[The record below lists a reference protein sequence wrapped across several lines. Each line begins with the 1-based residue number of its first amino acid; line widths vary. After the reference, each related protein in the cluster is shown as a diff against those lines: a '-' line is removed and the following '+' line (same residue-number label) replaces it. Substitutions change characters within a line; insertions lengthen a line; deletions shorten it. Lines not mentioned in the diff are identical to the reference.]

1 MAMGTKLIA
10 TVEPLRPLGGVRTW
24 IAKVVTALRL
34 EGFSVVRY
42 VLDDSLLPSGKFF
55 SMHISDLLRHLRLRG
70 HGVLLYFGSL
80 PYLGY
85 LLDKLNGVPVMVSVS
100 GHPEYEFSKVATNA
114 GTIHE
119 KVGASLVWRYARLA
133 YYLDMADMWIC
144 HTLTACEEIGVA
156 DRGNYVL
163 LKQFVLPHEAAFYD
177 RVYHWLKKERGEKRE
192 VRIFA
197 YLSYADLPGL
207 KLWSLLGIFNRVR
220 RRVKRRVTFVV
231 EDPRI
236 KRTTKLGD
244 AIQITGRMPL
254 LDLLR
259 ILGTSDLYI
268 ETSIDEELRLTTLDA
283 MLLRVPVAKILHPRF
298 YGRQDYTE
306 DEILI
311 GTSVD
316 KLVGLIAEYI
326 NNFDNYHEH
335 FSQAVYEFVKRKRL
349 WDMVKV
355 DFVKTLEEMYF
366 K

>member
-1 MAMGTKLIA
+1 MAAGAKLIA
-10 TVEPLRPLGGVRTW
+10 TVEPSRPFGGVRTW

-34 EGFSVVRY
+34 EGFSVDRY
-42 VLDDSLLPSGKFF
+42 VLDGSLVPGSRFF
-55 SMHISDLLRHLRLRG
+55 SMHISDLLRHLRLQEY
-70 HGVLLYFGSL
+70 GVLLYFGSL

-85 LLDKLNGVPVMVSVS
+85 LLDKLKGIPVMVSVS
-100 GHPEYEFSKVATNA
+100 GHPVYELPKAVTNA

-144 HTLTACEEIGVA
+144 HTLTACEEIRVA

-163 LKQFVLPHEAAFYD
+163 LKQFVLPHEVAFYD
-177 RVYHWLKKERGEKRE
+177 RVYRWLKGERGEKRE

-207 KLWSLLGIFNRVR
+207 KLWSLLRIFNRVR

-236 KRTTKLGD
+236 KRTIKLGD
-244 AIQITGRMPL
+244 AIQITGRMPQP
-254 LDLLR
+254 DFLR

-268 ETSIDEELRLTTLDA
+268 ETSIDEELRLTALDA
-283 MLLRVPVAKILHPRF
+283 MFLRVPVAKILHPTF

-311 GTSVD
+311 GTSAD
-316 KLVGLIAEYI
+316 KLVELIAEYI
-326 NNFDNYHEH
+326 NNFDHYHEY
-335 FSQAVYEFVKRKRL
+335 FSRTVYEFVKRKRL
-349 WDMVKV
+349 WDVVKV
-355 DFVKTLEEMYF
+355 DFMQALDKI
-366 K
+366 

>member
-10 TVEPLRPLGGVRTW
+10 TVEPSRPLGGVRTW
-24 IAKVVTALRL
+24 IAKVVMALRL
-34 EGFSVVRY
+34 EGFSVARY
-42 VLDDSLLPSGKFF
+42 VLDDSLLPGSTFF

-80 PYLGY
+80 HYLGY
-85 LLDKLNGVPVMVSVS
+85 LLDKLKGVPVMVSVS
-100 GHPEYEFSKVATNA
+100 GHPVYEFPKAVTNA

-133 YYLDMADMWIC
+133 YSLDMADMWIC

-163 LKQFVLPHEAAFYD
+163 LKQFVLPHEVALYD
-177 RVYHWLKKERGEKRE
+177 RVYHWLKEERGEKRE

-207 KLWSLLGIFNRVR
+207 KLWSLLRIFNRVR

-244 AIQITGRMPL
+244 AVQITGRMPL
-254 LDLLR
+254 LDFLR
-259 ILGTSDLYI
+259 TLGTSDLYI
-268 ETSIDEELRLTTLDA
+268 ETSIDEELRLTALDA
-283 MLLRVPVAKILHPRF
+283 MLLRVLVAKILHPRF
-298 YGRQDYTE
+298 YGRHDYTE

-326 NNFDNYHEH
+326 NNFDHYNEH

-349 WDMVKV
+349 WDVVKV
-355 DFVKTLEEMYF
+355 DFVQTLDEMMF
-366 K
+366 

>member
-1 MAMGTKLIA
+1 MAMGAKLIA
-10 TVEPLRPLGGVRTW
+10 TVEPSRPLGGVRTW
-24 IAKVVTALRL
+24 IAKVVTALR
-34 EGFSVVRY
+34 EGFSVARY
-42 VLDDSLLPSGKFF
+42 VLDDSLLPGSRFF
-55 SMHISDLLRHLRLRG
+55 SMHISDLLWHLRLRG

-85 LLDKLNGVPVMVSVS
+85 LLDKLKGVPVVVSVS
-100 GHPEYEFSKVATNA
+100 GHPVYEFPKGVTNA

-133 YYLDMADMWIC
+133 YSLDMADTWIC
-144 HTLTACEEIGVA
+144 HTLTACEEIGAA
-156 DRGNYVL
+156 DRGIYVL
-163 LKQFVLPHEAAFYD
+163 LKQFVLPHEVAFYD
-177 RVYHWLKKERGEKRE
+177 RVYHWLKEERGEKRE

-207 KLWSLLGIFNRVR
+207 KLWSLLKIFNRVR

-254 LDLLR
+254 PDFLR

-268 ETSIDEELRLTTLDA
+268 EASIDEELRLTTHDA
-283 MLLRVPVAKILHPRF
+283 MLLRVPVAKILHPTF

-311 GTSVD
+311 GTSPD
-316 KLVGLIAEYI
+316 KLVELIAEYI
-326 NNFDNYHEH
+326 NDFDHCHEY
-335 FSQAVYEFVKRKRL
+335 FSRNVYGFIKRKRL
-349 WDMVKV
+349 WDVVKV
-355 DFVKTLEEMYF
+355 DFMQALDEI
-366 K
+366 

>member
-1 MAMGTKLIA
+1 MGAKLIT
-10 TVEPLRPLGGVRTW
+10 TVEPSKPLGGVRTW

-34 EGFSVVRY
+34 EGFSVARY
-42 VLDDSLLPSGKFF
+42 VLDDSLLPGSRFF

-85 LLDKLNGVPVMVSVS
+85 LLDKLKGVPVMVSIS
-100 GHPEYEFSKVATNA
+100 GHQMYELPKAVTNA
-114 GTIHE
+114 GTMHE
-119 KVGASLVWRYARLA
+119 KVGALLVWRYAQLA
-133 YYLDMADMWIC
+133 YTLDIAGSWIC

-163 LKQFVLPHEAAFYD
+163 LKQFVLPHEVAFYD
-177 RVYHWLKKERGEKRE
+177 RVYHWLKGERGEKRE

-207 KLWSLLGIFNRVR
+207 KLWSLLKIFNRVR
-220 RRVKRRVTFVV
+220 RRVRRRVTLVV

-236 KRTTKLGD
+236 KRTIKLGD
-244 AIQITGRMPL
+244 AIQIIGRMPL
-254 LDLLR
+254 PDFLR

-283 MLLRVPVAKILHPRF
+283 MLSRVPVAKILHPRF

-316 KLVGLIAEYI
+316 KLVELIAEYI

>member
-1 MAMGTKLIA
+1 MGTKLIA
-10 TVEPLRPLGGVRTW
+10 TVEPSRPLGGVRTW
-24 IAKVVTALRL
+24 IAKVVMALRL
-34 EGFSVVRY
+34 EGFSVARY
-42 VLDDSLLPSGKFF
+42 VLDDSLLPGSTFF

-80 PYLGY
+80 HYLGY
-85 LLDKLNGVPVMVSVS
+85 LLDKLKGVPVMVSVS
-100 GHPEYEFSKVATNA
+100 GHPVYEFPKAVTNA

-133 YYLDMADMWIC
+133 YSLDMADMWIC

-163 LKQFVLPHEAAFYD
+163 LKQFVLPHEVALYD
-177 RVYHWLKKERGEKRE
+177 RVYHWLKEERGEKRE

-207 KLWSLLGIFNRVR
+207 KLWSLLKIFNRVR

-236 KRTTKLGD
+236 RTTKLGD

-254 LDLLR
+254 PDFLR

-268 ETSIDEELRLTTLDA
+268 ETSIDEELRLTALDA

-298 YGRQDYTE
+298 YGKQDYTE

-311 GTSVD
+311 GTSVN
-316 KLVGLIAEYI
+316 KLVELIVEYV
-326 NNFDNYHEH
+326 NNFDHYHEY
-335 FSQAVYEFVKRKRL
+335 FSRTVYEFMKRKRL
-349 WDMVKV
+349 WDVVKV
-355 DFVKTLEEMYF
+355 DFVQTLDEMMF
-366 K
+366 